1 MRPRLATS
9 LVADEIYRHVSN
21 RWGIHG
27 RKLDGADP
35 GVASR
40 ICVALGSF
48 ALATLTKG
56 SIFIRA
62 ESMPT
67 TTDFNRSHNMILTN
81 PTRKIVSSIEI

>member
-1 MRPRLATS
+1 MVTMPGGGSDRQACETT
-9 LVADEIYRHVSN
+9 DG
-21 RWGIHG
+21 GIQG
-27 RKLDGADP
+27 RKLDGVDP

-67 TTDFNRSHNMILTN
+67 TTDFNRAHNMILTN